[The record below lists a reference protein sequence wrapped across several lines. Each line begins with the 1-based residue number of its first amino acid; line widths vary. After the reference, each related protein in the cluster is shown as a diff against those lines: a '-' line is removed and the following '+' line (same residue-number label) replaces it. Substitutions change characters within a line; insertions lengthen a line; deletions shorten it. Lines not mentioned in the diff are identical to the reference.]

1 MTTEMLKTIFILSGV
16 CFFLIMFIP
25 TIFYCL
31 NGYLK
36 KEDDPILN
44 LVGAF
49 FSELLFTGIFLGI
62 SFIASG
68 LCNC

>member
-1 MTTEMLKTIFILSGV
+1 
-16 CFFLIMFIP
+16 MFIP